1 MKNDCLNLLE
11 ERFSIKISLILLLFF
26 PVILLMGSAII
37 NLSVVLIN
45 IFFLTHVVKE
55 NKFKIFYNDIF
66 YLLIALWFFL
76 ILNTLLN
83 DSFDDNFSRSF
94 AFIRF
99 ILLIFSISY
108 FFSYKNFQ
116 YKKLIFEFWTLIFA
130 VVTLDLIFEYF
141 FGFNTF
147 GFKSGF
153 DGRLSGFMG
162 DQLKIGHW
170 YLCFSL
176 IVLGNYFNQS
186 KKFYFILFLSF
197 VVSFIIGERAN
208 FFRLFIAF
216 SLLILLVRLL
226 SFKFLILFI
235 VSIFTIYLIISSS
248 NKTINEAIK
257 YRYFDQI
264 YNVFRYDTL
273 KEINNNNA
281 YTPMYFNA
289 YDLFKKNKLLGVG
302 VGSYLKKSHEN
313 FRKNKRINDY
323 ILLPNTHPHQ
333 FHFEILATLGLPGYI
348 LISIFLLYF
357 LFKSLRFYV
366 KKKNIVNLTSFL
378 FILVFCI
385 PLLPTGS
392 FFTTYGASMFWL
404 NFSLMNLG
412 NFKNLDY

>member
-1 MKNDCLNLLE
+1 MKNDFLNVFE

-26 PVILLMGSAII
+26 PVILLMGSAVI
-37 NLSVVLIN
+37 NLSIVLIN
-45 IFFLTHVVKE
+45 IFFLSHVVKKK
-55 NKFKIFYNDIF
+55 KFKIFYNDIF

-83 DSFDDNFSRSF
+83 DSFDNNFSRSF

-108 FFSYKNFQ
+108 FFSYKSFQ
-116 YKKLIFEFWTLIFA
+116 YKKLIFKFWTLIFA

-141 FGFNTF
+141 FGFNTL
-147 GFKSGF
+147 GFKSDF

-186 KKFYFILFLSF
+186 NKFYFTLFLSI

-216 SLLILLVRLL
+216 SLLIFLIRLL

-235 VSIFTIYLIISSS
+235 FSIFIIYLLISSS
-248 NKTINEAIK
+248 NKTMNEAIK

-264 YNVFRYDTL
+264 YNVLKLDTF
-273 KEINNNNA
+273 KEMNNNNA

-302 VGSYLKKSHEN
+302 VGSYLEKSHEN
-313 FRKNKRINDY
+313 FRKNTTINGY
-323 ILLPNTHPHQ
+323 KLIPNTHPHQ

-348 LISIFLLYF
+348 LISMFLLYF

-385 PLLPTGS
+385 PFLPMGS
-392 FFTTYGASMFWL
+392 FFTTYGATMFWL